1 MNITWPN
8 TLPLPSVEGYG
19 LTPQEAV
26 LRTDMESGPARQR
39 RRFRQ
44 TPTRITVR
52 WLFSE
57 FEFALFEAWYKYH
70 ADEGGQWFE
79 ITLLGGLGLLPHEA
93 RFTRQFEAQLRSARR
108 WDVKGELEI
117 RERPTLDEGAL
128 NLMLELK
135 SRGIT
140 SIIISHK
147 LNEIGRIADEI
158 TVIRRRSQEVEY

>member
-1 MNITWPN
+1 MSASTPVTWPA

-19 LTPQEAV
+19 VSPQEAV
-26 LRTDMESGPARQR
+26 LRTEMESGPARQR

-52 WLFSE
+52 WLFGE
-57 FEFALFEAWYKYH
+57 YQFALFEAWYKFH

-93 RFTRQFEAQLRSARR
+93 RFTRQFEARLLPARR

-117 RERPTLDEGAL
+117 RERPTLDEGAIGL
-128 NLMLELK
+128 LLESEPDALFVAIATLHRLVHVTAPNNL
-135 SRGIT
+135 
-140 SIIISHK
+140 
-147 LNEIGRIADEI
+147 
-158 TVIRRRSQEVEY
+158 Q

>member
-1 MNITWPN
+1 MSVTWPT
-8 TLPLPSVEGYG
+8 TLPLPLIEGYG

-44 TPTRITVR
+44 TPTRISVR

-93 RFTRQFEAQLRSARR
+93 RFTRQFEAGLLFGRH
-108 WDVKGELEI
+108 WDVKGELEV

-128 NLMLELK
+128 NLLLVM
-135 SRGIT
+135 
-140 SIIISHK
+140 SIDDLYAMRDGVHSLVHATLP
-147 LNEIGRIADEI
+147 LNLH
-158 TVIRRRSQEVEY
+158 

>member
-1 MNITWPN
+1 MRISDWSSDVCSSDLITWPT

-79 ITLLGGLGLLPHEA
+79 ITLLGG
-93 RFTRQFEAQLRSARR
+93 Q
-108 WDVKGELEI
+108 
-117 RERPTLDEGAL
+117 
-128 NLMLELK
+128 
-135 SRGIT
+135 
-140 SIIISHK
+140 
-147 LNEIGRIADEI
+147 IGRAH
-158 TVIRRRSQEVEY
+158 V

>member
-1 MNITWPN
+1 MNITWPT

-57 FEFALFEAWYKYH
+57 TQFALFEAWYKYH

-93 RFTRQFEAQLRSARR
+93 RFTRQFEAHLCPNPPRMSAQLSA
-108 WDVKGELEI
+108 
-117 RERPTLDEGAL
+117 A
-128 NLMLELK
+128 
-135 SRGIT
+135 
-140 SIIISHK
+140 
-147 LNEIGRIADEI
+147 
-158 TVIRRRSQEVEY
+158 

>member
-1 MNITWPN
+1 MSGVTWPA
-8 TLPLPSVEGYG
+8 TLPLPLIEGYG

-93 RFTRQFEAQLRSARR
+93 RFTSQFEAGLLFGRQ
-108 WDVKGELEI
+108 WDVKGELEV

-128 NLMLELK
+128 NLLLLM
-135 SRGIT
+135 
-140 SIIISHK
+140 SIDDLYAMRDGMHSLVHTTLP
-147 LNEIGRIADEI
+147 LNLH
-158 TVIRRRSQEVEY
+158 

>member
-1 MNITWPN
+1 MNITWPT

-52 WLFSE
+52 WLFLE
-57 FEFALFEAWYKYH
+57 TQFALFEAWYKYH

-93 RFTRQFEAQLRSARR
+93 RFTRQFEARLLSARR
-108 WDVKGELEI
+108 WEIKGELEI

-128 NLMLELK
+128 NLLLEFEAQDLFAMG
-135 SRGIT
+135 SELHQLVHIT
-140 SIIISHK
+140 LPLRLPLSHP
-147 LNEIGRIADEI
+147 A
-158 TVIRRRSQEVEY
+158 

>member
-1 MNITWPN
+1 MNVQWPN
-8 TLPLPSVEGYG
+8 TLPLPLVDGYG

-44 TPTRITVR
+44 TPTRISVR

-57 FEFALFEAWYKYH
+57 TQFALFEAWYKFH

-79 ITLLGGLGLLPHEA
+79 ITLLGGLGLLPHES
-93 RFTRQFEAQLRSARR
+93 RFTRQFEAQLISARR
-108 WDVKGELEI
+108 WEVKGELEI

-128 NLMLELK
+128 NLLLEFDVPDLFAM
-135 SRGIT
+135 GGE
-140 SIIISHK
+140 
-147 LNEIGRIADEI
+147 LNQLVHTALP
-158 TVIRRRSQEVEY
+158 VNLPASP

>member
-1 MNITWPN
+1 MNVEWPN
-8 TLPLPSVEGYG
+8 SLPLPLVEGYA

-70 ADEGGQWFE
+70 ADEGAQWFQ
-79 ITLLGGLGLLPHEA
+79 ITLLGGLGLLPHQA
-93 RFTRQFEAQLRSARR
+93 RFTGQFEAGLMPGQL
-108 WDVKGELEI
+108 WDVKGVLEV

-128 NLMLELK
+128 NLLLELK
-135 SRGIT
+135 AEDIFSMG
-140 SIIISHK
+140 
-147 LNEIGRIADEI
+147 NELHPLIHQ
-158 TVIRRRSQEVEY
+158 TLPSQLLTAI

>member
-1 MNITWPN
+1 MNITWPT

-57 FEFALFEAWYKYH
+57 FEFAIFEAWYKFQ

-79 ITLLGGLGLLPHEA
+79 ITLTGGLGLLAHEA
-93 RFTRQFEAQLRSARR
+93 RFTRQFEAQLLSAQR
-108 WDVKGELEI
+108 WQVKSELEI
-117 RERPTLDEGAL
+117 RERPTLTESAL
-128 NLMLELK
+128 NILLDSDYEQLLL
-135 SRGIT
+135 SVERLHRLVHHT
-140 SIIISHK
+140 APERF
-147 LNEIGRIADEI
+147 NEG
-158 TVIRRRSQEVEY
+158 

>member
-1 MNITWPN
+1 MSGVTWPA
-8 TLPLPSVEGYG
+8 TLPLPLIEGYG

-93 RFTRQFEAQLRSARR
+93 RFTSQFEAGLLFGPQ
-108 WDVKGELEI
+108 WDVKGELEV

-128 NLMLELK
+128 NLLLLM
-135 SRGIT
+135 
-140 SIIISHK
+140 SIDDLYAMRDGMHSLVHTTLP
-147 LNEIGRIADEI
+147 LNLH
-158 TVIRRRSQEVEY
+158 

>member
-1 MNITWPN
+1 MDEIN
-8 TLPLPSVEGYG
+8 TLREQSL
-19 LTPQEAV
+19 
-26 LRTDMESGPARQR
+26 
-39 RRFRQ
+39 RQ

-128 NLMLELK
+128 NLMLE
-135 SRGIT
+135 
-140 SIIISHK
+140 ISADD
-147 LNEIGRIADEI
+147 LFAMGRELHQLVHGTLPLRWPA
-158 TVIRRRSQEVEY
+158 

>member
-1 MNITWPN
+1 MNVQWPT

-57 FEFALFEAWYKYH
+57 FEFAIFEAWYKYH

-79 ITLLGGLGLLPHEA
+79 IILTGGLGLLAHEA
-93 RFTRQFEAQLRSARR
+93 RFTRQFEAQLMSARR
-108 WDVKGELEI
+108 WQVKSELEI
-117 RERPTLDEGAL
+117 RERPTLNESAL
-128 NLMLELK
+128 NILLDSDFESLLMSVENLHRLV
-135 SRGIT
+135 
-140 SIIISHK
+140 HQ
-147 LNEIGRIADEI
+147 
-158 TVIRRRSQEVEY
+158 TVPVDFN

>member
-79 ITLLGGLGLLPHEA
+79 IPLTGGLGLLAHEA
-93 RFTRQFEAQLRSARR
+93 RFTRQFEAQLMSARR
-108 WDVKGELEI
+108 WQVKSELEI
-117 RERPTLDEGAL
+117 RERPTLNESAL
-128 NLMLELK
+128 NILLDSDFESLLMSVENLHRLV
-135 SRGIT
+135 
-140 SIIISHK
+140 HQ
-147 LNEIGRIADEI
+147 
-158 TVIRRRSQEVEY
+158 TVPVDFN

>member
-1 MNITWPN
+1 MNVQWPN
-8 TLPLPSVEGYG
+8 TLPLPSVDGYG

-26 LRTDMESGPARQR
+26 LRTDMESGPARR
-39 RRFRQ
+39 RRGRR
-44 TPTRITVR
+44 PEARRVTVR
-52 WLFSE
+52 WRFRGLA
-57 FEFALFEAWYKYH
+57 FALFETWYKYH

-128 NLMLELK
+128 NLMLEL
-135 SRGIT
+135 S
-140 SIIISHK
+140 
-147 LNEIGRIADEI
+147 ADDLFAMGSELHQLVHG
-158 TVIRRRSQEVEY
+158 TLPLRWPA

>member
-70 ADEGGQWFE
+70 ADEGGQWSKVL
-79 ITLLGGLGLLPHEA
+79 TGASPA
-93 RFTRQFEAQLRSARR
+93 AQLGSRWALEMSSRS
-108 WDVKGELEI
+108 LLC
-117 RERPTLDEGAL
+117 P
-128 NLMLELK
+128 
-135 SRGIT
+135 SRD
-140 SIIISHK
+140 H
-147 LNEIGRIADEI
+147 
-158 TVIRRRSQEVEY
+158 TVLVATFR